1 MSVNR
6 STSGL
11 AGSPLGLLCECLA
24 AADRGG
30 SLDDAGSALNDPST
44 DFVQLA
50 RLAGRHL
57 ITPIL
62 AACLSRCEAAQ
73 RAPADFRLYLQFI
86 QAENR
91 RRNATLSAELAAA
104 AAGLNRIGVEPV
116 LLKGAIRL
124 ADGLYRDPGWRFMR
138 DLDLLVPRAEAP
150 AAAAQLRAQGY
161 VVAADAAHWPQ
172 AHRHLPRLA
181 RGDEHPAIELHLD
194 LLSERCDLCPAEGVL
209 ARSRAVEFSGSRV
222 RLPDPIDQL
231 VHLIAH
237 DRLDRGLRHSGSF
250 LLRSLFET
258 ALLCRDGAVP
268 RLALARFSEA
278 GLRSWAGVHLHLAGI
293 LFPSIFIDRPKPAP
307 TDRLRTEAA
316 LALELAD
323 VDWRL
328 RERFVRI
335 RRNLGSLMRPRPASA
350 YALH

>member
-1 MSVNR
+1 MGVNP

-57 ITPIL
+57 ITPML
-62 AACLSRCEAAQ
+62 AACFSRSEAAQ

-86 QAENR
+86 HAQNR
-91 RRNATLSAELAAA
+91 RRNGTLSTELAAA
-104 AAGLNRIGVEPV
+104 AACCNRIGVEPV

-150 AAAAQLRAQGY
+150 AAAAQLRTQGY
-161 VVAADAAHWPQ
+161 VLEADAAHWPRG
-172 AHRHLPRLA
+172 HRHLPRLA
-181 RGDEHPAIELHLD
+181 RGDDHPAIELHLE

-209 ARSRAVEFSGSRV
+209 ARSCAVEFGGSRV

-237 DRLDRGLRHSGSF
+237 DRLDRDLRHSGSF

-278 GLRSWAGVHLHLAGI
+278 GLRSWAGVHLHLAGT
-293 LFPSIFIDRPKPAP
+293 LFPSLFADRPRPAS
-307 TDRLRTEAA
+307 TDRLRAEAA

-328 RERFVRI
+328 RERWARL
-335 RRNLGSLMRPRPASA
+335 RCGLGSLRWPLRARA
-350 YALH
+350 AALR